1 MTRSPREVPAK
12 LPEERPDPA
21 VSSSRAAR
29 RSVLRDV
36 RGDRRARW
44 FKALAWGGFPG
55 LFIGALI
62 GVLEGPLAGIFAMAA
77 ITLGAG
83 GFAILISET
92 AGEAVRGV
100 TNPRGRSRPGRHS
113 GAEALVM
120 RGEPEAAIS
129 VLRASL
135 EEYPDD
141 GQAMM
146 KIAHI
151 LRNEVGD
158 ARRAI
163 VAYRH
168 ARMSGALSEGQMRL
182 AIREML
188 ELARGIDYLH
198 LVVADLEE
206 HRGRREGTSEEA
218 WASRQL
224 AELTPPD
231 GASAS

>member
-12 LPEERPDPA
+12 LPGNRPDPA
-21 VSSSRAAR
+21 GSSP
-29 RSVLRDV
+29 RSAGRSTLRDV
-36 RGDRRARW
+36 DGDQLARW
-44 FKALAWGGFPG
+44 LKALAWGAFPG
-55 LFIGALI
+55 LFIGALL
-62 GVLEGPLAGIFAMAA
+62 GALEGPVVGIFAMVA

-100 TNPRGRSRPGRHS
+100 TNPRGRSRPGGHS
-113 GAEALVM
+113 GAEALVL

-141 GQAMM
+141 GHAMM

-151 LRNEVGD
+151 LRSEIGD
-158 ARRAI
+158 QRRAI
-163 VAYRH
+163 VAFRH

-182 AIREML
+182 SIREML
-188 ELARGIDYLH
+188 ELARGVGHPH
-198 LVVADLEE
+198 LVVADLKE
-206 HRGRREGTSEEA
+206 HRKLYSGTPEEIWATGELAKVRASE
-218 WASRQL
+218 
-224 AELTPPD
+224 T
-231 GASAS
+231 